1 MQIICYKSVT
11 PNSFDKSKQI
21 LKKQFSF
28 FGEIKKTPR
37 FSILLKLSKLSF
49 TFTSIRWNHLILSSL
64 LGQIPCDSLFISLPP
79 DCHLLPAII
88 SVSDQKYFLRR
99 FVKIFVFQA
108 GSSWVH
114 VSGQN
119 VSLQN
124 STLLH
129 LLEIE
134 RVYLQKQAQV
144 RI

>member
-1 MQIICYKSVT
+1 MESH
-11 PNSFDKSKQI
+11 P
-21 LKKQFSF
+21 
-28 FGEIKKTPR
+28 
-37 FSILLKLSKLSF
+37 F
-49 TFTSIRWNHLILSSL
+49 TWTDS
-64 LGQIPCDSLFISLPP
+64 CDSLFTIQPP
-79 DCHLLPAII
+79 DCHLLLAII
-88 SVSDQKYFLRR
+88 SVSSQKIRPKIFPSPV
-99 FVKIFVFQA
+99 VKIFVFQA

-144 RI
+144 KLYFRS